1 MSSTVFSR
9 FHSSWK
15 LWQKPW
21 FQRLESFLIIFD
33 FLWKKNGE
41 DLEDA
46 SVIRAIPIYRLRLR
60 VVVLAPITEAMQQIF
75 PALVYHEVVH
85 LGLGRIKRILTTE
98 YFN

>member
-1 MSSTVFSR
+1 MAKTLVSAVG
-9 FHSSWK
+9 
-15 LWQKPW
+15 
-21 FQRLESFLIIFD
+21 IIFD
-33 FLWKKNGE
+33 HFCLSLEKNGE

-46 SVIRAIPIYRLRLR
+46 SAIRAIPIYRLRLR

-85 LGLGRIKRILTTE
+85 LVLGRIKRILTTE